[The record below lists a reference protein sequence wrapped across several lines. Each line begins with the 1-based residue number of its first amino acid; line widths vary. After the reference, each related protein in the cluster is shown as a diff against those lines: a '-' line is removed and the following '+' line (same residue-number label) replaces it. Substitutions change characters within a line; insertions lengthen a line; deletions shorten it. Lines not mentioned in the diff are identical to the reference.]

1 MKELKRE
8 RALSNP
14 PKKRDIVKDVLSA
27 KSIIKTRSLETQGS
41 ITKRSDHMI
50 VLESTRKR
58 SNGMDPKKYL
68 GKRPTMGLID
78 GSDLI
83 HGLGKEDSKV
93 RFVQDLRHRLA
104 NQILKEAEERNEASL
119 PTSSRVFDSSLESDG
134 SYLLELEADPV
145 FEADSFSENDP
156 LFGVVELDDISLDND
171 VENHHVTP
179 DRIRSKGSFLRRQRA
194 VSSHSGIQISEV
206 ANDNGNHSN
215 SSPRVVEEQGTSPEG
230 LTFWGASLSSAPD
243 TSSENSSQIIE
254 ELTALVNKRY
264 ETDWET
270 DNQTDKQTDRE
281 TDKHTYEQTDDTPE
295 LLVDSRPNKKDEIIL
310 TWLYSQNRSSEESG
324 Y

>member
-8 RALSNP
+8 RALNNP

-27 KSIIKTRSLETQGS
+27 KSIIKSRSLETQGS
-41 ITKRSDHMI
+41 ITKRSDQMI

-93 RFVQDLRHRLA
+93 RFVHDLRHRLA

-119 PTSSRVFDSSLESDG
+119 PTSSRLFDSSVESDG
-134 SYLLELEADPV
+134 SYLLELEADPGS
-145 FEADSFSENDP
+145 EADSFYEVDP
-156 LFGVVELDDISLDND
+156 LFGAVEPDDLSLDDAD
-171 VENHHVTP
+171 HYHVTP
-179 DRIRSKGSFLRRQRA
+179 NRVRLRGSFLRRQRA
-194 VSSHSGIQISEV
+194 VSAHSGIQSDFV
-206 ANDNGNHSN
+206 NDNGSHSN
-215 SSPRVVEEQGTSPEG
+215 NSPTSIRVLEQSTPPEG
-230 LTFWGASLSSAPD
+230 LTVTGASLSSVPD
-243 TSSENSSQIIE
+243 TSSDNSSEIIE

-264 ETDWET
+264 ETDREM

-281 TDKHTYEQTDDTPE
+281 TDKQTDEQTDDSTE
-295 LLVDSRPNKKDEIIL
+295 FLVDSRPNKKDEIIL